1 MINNFCFLLN
11 TQDNNHS
18 TGWIVIKAQCTNY
31 SIGGMVI
38 IIQNTIY
45 SKRYHKYSMDVF
57 NTQDTDYST
66 GGMVIT
72 LQDTN
77 YFIARKDGNNNYQQ
91 NNYSIKEMVIN
102 T

>member
-1 MINNFCFLLN
+1 M
-11 TQDNNHS
+11 
-18 TGWIVIKAQCTNY
+18 
-31 SIGGMVI
+31 
-38 IIQNTIY
+38 
-45 SKRYHKYSMDVF
+45 VF